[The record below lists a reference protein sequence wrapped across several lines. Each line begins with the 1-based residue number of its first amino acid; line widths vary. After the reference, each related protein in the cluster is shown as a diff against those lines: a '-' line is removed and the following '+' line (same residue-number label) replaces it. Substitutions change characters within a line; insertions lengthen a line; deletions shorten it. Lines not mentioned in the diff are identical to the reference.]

1 MKSVSL
7 DRKLI
12 SNYVRLIRNLSPKMQ
27 REIISVLKKKGKRKS
42 KKSVRST
49 ANAFGAW
56 VGNETAE
63 EIINDIQESRGLITR
78 TIEEF

>member
-1 MKSVSL
+1 MKSVSF

-12 SNYVRLIRNLSPKMQ
+12 SNYVRLLKNLSPKMQ
-27 REIISVLKKKGKRKS
+27 REIISGLKRNGRKS
-42 KKSVRST
+42 KVKSMRST
-49 ANAFGAW
+49 ADAFGSW

-63 EIINDIQESRGLITR
+63 EIINDIRDNRTVITR